1 MVIFSTQ
8 NYTTQ
13 TTTPILDAKLGE
25 HYARLMHLSL
35 IWLSPLIFV
44 QKMILK
50 VIETY
55 GSMCR
60 RLQFYHYVSSSQ
72 LYFCLWYCLFK
83 NNWQLISID
92 SLSPFNQTCPALG
105 RQDLLLSR
113 SWTKLQGEISHYVSW
128 LADLDTVKTNFLP
141 AFRNVSAEN
150 VRPIVFV
157 INYGHIYLGRMVR
170 YLLFVLSAYFAYI
183 FFLLNFNC

>member
-1 MVIFSTQ
+1 MMVILSTSK
-8 NYTTQ
+8 YTMHTR
-13 TTTPILDAKLGE
+13 TPILNVKLGK
-25 HYARLMHLSL
+25 HYERLMHLSL
-35 IWLSPLIFV
+35 VWLSPLIFV
-44 QKMILK
+44 RKMILK

-92 SLSPFNQTCPALG
+92 SLSPFNQTYPALG

-113 SWTKLQGEISHYVSW
+113 SWTKLRGDKSLCFMAWGSSYCQ
-128 LADLDTVKTNFLP
+128 DK
-141 AFRNVSAEN
+141 
-150 VRPIVFV
+150 
-157 INYGHIYLGRMVR
+157 
-170 YLLFVLSAYFAYI
+170 
-183 FFLLNFNC
+183 FFSCTWKC

>member
-1 MVIFSTQ
+1 MVIPSTSK
-8 NYTTQ
+8 YTMQ
-13 TTTPILDAKLGE
+13 TRTPILNAKLGK

-44 QKMILK
+44 RKMIFK
-50 VIETY
+50 VIETS

-92 SLSPFNQTCPALG
+92 SLSPFKQTCPALG
-105 RQDLLLSR
+105 TQDLLLSR
-113 SWTKLQGEISHYVSW
+113 GWTKLRGDKSLCFMAWGCSYCQE
-128 LADLDTVKTNFLP
+128 KF
-141 AFRNVSAEN
+141 
-150 VRPIVFV
+150 
-157 INYGHIYLGRMVR
+157 
-170 YLLFVLSAYFAYI
+170 
-183 FFLLNFNC
+183 FFLDLQILVLKMCDQ